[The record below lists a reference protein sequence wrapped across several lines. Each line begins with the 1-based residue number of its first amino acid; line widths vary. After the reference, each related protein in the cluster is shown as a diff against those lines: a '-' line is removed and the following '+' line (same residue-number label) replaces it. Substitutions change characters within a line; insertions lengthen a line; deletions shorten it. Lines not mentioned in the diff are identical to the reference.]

1 MAGLSCHR
9 NPVVPGSGLTED
21 FRLLPCEPDGFPVE
35 RRLVLPEFARQA
47 CEQSAAW
54 YVKVGYIRPWIG
66 YLTVM
71 DGVVVGGGGFKEPPQ
86 DRRVEIAYFT
96 APEFEGRGHATR
108 TARAL
113 VAIARQSDPALLIAA
128 QTLAE
133 ENASTS
139 ILRKLGFRLHG
150 NIHHPE
156 DGEIWEWR
164 L

>member
-1 MAGLSCHR
+1 M
-9 NPVVPGSGLTED
+9 TEA
-21 FRLLPCEPDGFPVE
+21 FRLVPCEVDGFPTE
-35 RRLVLPEFARQA
+35 RELALPGFARHA
-47 CEQSAAW
+47 CEMSAAW
-54 YVKVGYIRPWIG
+54 YGKVGYIRPWVG
-66 YLTVM
+66 YIAVM
-71 DGVVVGGGGFKEPPQ
+71 DGAVVGGGGFKQPPQ

-108 TARAL
+108 TARTL
-113 VAIARQSDPALLIAA
+113 VAIARQADPTLLIAA
-128 QTLAE
+128 QTLRD

-150 NIHHPE
+150 GIHDPE

>member
-1 MAGLSCHR
+1 MGR
-9 NPVVPGSGLTED
+9 GLTEE
-21 FRLLPCEPDGFPVE
+21 FQLIPCEAGGFPAD
-35 RRLVLPEFARQA
+35 RALVLPVFAHQS
-47 CEQSAAW
+47 CEMSRVW
-54 YVKVGYIRPWIG
+54 YGKVGYIPPWIG
-66 YLTVM
+66 YLSVIE
-71 DGVVVGGGGFKEPPQ
+71 GGVVGGGGFKAPPHEH
-86 DRRVEIAYFT
+86 RVEIAYFT

-113 VAIARQSDPALLIAA
+113 IEIARQAEPALLIAA
-128 QTLAE
+128 QTLPE